1 MHGVGRQW
9 AWGISNHHIMIRQEI
24 IDTIL
29 ERTDIVQVIG
39 EHVKL
44 RKSGTR
50 YVGCCPFHN
59 EKTPSFYIFPHT
71 GTFKC
76 FGCGEGGDV
85 IHLIEKVE
93 NKTFV
98 TAVKTLAA
106 KANVEIEEQEE
117 STEEKQKRMH
127 REALWIANKQV
138 ADFYRRQFLQSKEAQ
153 GYAYQRWGEDYCTLK
168 EIGYAPADGHALQ
181 QLPIKPDFLKELGLL
196 NRGGYDFYQNR
207 IIIQIHDR
215 FGHVIGFTARCMDEQ
230 QPKYLNSS
238 ESIIFHKSTIL
249 FGIEDAWKTAAKQ
262 DKMFLVE
269 GAPDCMRLQSIG
281 IYNTVAALGSS
292 WNEHHFNTIKRVA
305 SKVCFLPDADPPK
318 QGETFGHG
326 VQVVMDAG
334 TMAMECGL
342 SVSIKEIPETDD
354 NKKQDPDTFFRNT
367 NIFNSTEETDFILW
381 MADKLFPQTNT
392 TEEQRMTIKRIAYLL
407 SLIDDDTGIS
417 MYIGKLTHYYQG
429 RKIWLLAVDKERKL
443 REEENKKK
451 SDKQEDDLNR
461 KYGFYISKGC
471 YMSITEKGS
480 VYEWSNFTML
490 PLFHIKDNTNP
501 KRLYKIRNA
510 MNHEEILELKQEDL
524 ISLAKFKQR
533 IEGLGNYIWKAT
545 EKELTKLKSY
555 LYEKTETATEITQM
569 GWQRQGF
576 YAFGNGVFYDNHFI
590 VTDQFGIVRLKDKG
604 NFYLPS
610 NSSIYRTD
618 PKLFTFEK
626 QFVHLNLSSVTL
638 TQFTEQL
645 FKVYGDNGRVG
656 FCFYLATLFR
666 DVVTSSSANHWFP
679 ILNLFGPKGSGKSEL
694 GHTLLSLFTISYT
707 APNIQNSTPS
717 ALNDTVAQSANALA
731 HIDEYKNDI
740 DPKMIEFLKGLW
752 DGTGRTRMNMDLDK
766 KKETTAVDSGI
777 ILSGQE
783 MPTADIAL
791 FTRLIF
797 LQFPRSEF
805 SDKEKAN
812 YKRLLEM
819 RSLGLTHLTLEILK
833 QRRHF
838 EQAWC
843 TAFRETQTIVGN
855 ALGDNKGEDRIM
867 NNWCV
872 PLAALR
878 VLQDI
883 IPTLTYEEML
893 HVVVEGIQKQ
903 NAECKTNGELGNF
916 WNVVQYLAS
925 DGELI
930 EGGDFFIRYCS
941 RFKTD
946 SINATWQ
953 SERPILF
960 LQKSRIFNLYRKE
973 GRQAN
978 DKVLPTDALKY
989 YLQNS
994 RAYLGEKVARFDVYK
1009 KGIIQYDHSRM
1020 GANNTPLKL
1029 TMTQRAY
1036 CFDYD
1041 SLCETFGISLWT
1053 APDQR
1058 DSDEP
1063 F

>member
-1 MHGVGRQW
+1 
-9 AWGISNHHIMIRQEI
+9 MIRQEI

-29 ERTDIVQVIG
+29 DRTDIVQVIAQ
-39 EHVKL
+39 HVQLK
-44 RKSGTR
+44 KSGIR
-50 YVGCCPFHN
+50 YVGCCPFHQ
-59 EKTPSFYIFPHT
+59 EKTPSFYVFPHT

-76 FGCGEGGDV
+76 FGCGEGGDA
-85 IHLIEKVE
+85 IHFIEKAE

-98 TAVKTLAA
+98 EAVRTLAQ
-106 KANVEIEEQEE
+106 KANVQIEEQEE
-117 STEEKQKRMH
+117 SVEEKQKRMH
-127 REALWIANKQV
+127 REALWITNKQV
-138 ADFYRRQFLQSKEAQ
+138 ADFYRKQFLDSKEAQ
-153 GYAYQRWGEDYCTLK
+153 EYAYRRWGKDYCTMQ
-168 EIGYAPADGHALQ
+168 EIGYAPKDGHAMQ
-181 QLPIKPDFLKELGLL
+181 QLPVKAEFLKELGLL

-207 IIIQIHDR
+207 VVIQIHDR
-215 FGHVIGFTARCMDEQ
+215 FGHVIGFTARCMDDQ

-238 ESIIFHKSTIL
+238 ESDIFHKSYVL

-281 IYNTVAALGSS
+281 IHNTVAALGSA
-292 WNEHHFNTIKRVA
+292 WNDSHFSTIKRVTN
-305 SKVCFLPDADPPK
+305 KVCFLPDADPPK
-318 QGETFGHG
+318 KGETHGHG
-326 VQVVMDAG
+326 VQVVMEAG
-334 TMAMECGL
+334 TQAMEYGL
-342 SVSIKEIPETDD
+342 TVSVKEIPDTEE
-354 NKKQDPDTFFRNT
+354 NIKQDPDSFFKNT
-367 NIFNSTEETDFILW
+367 NIFNATEEVDFILW
-381 MADKLFPQTNT
+381 MADKLFPHTTT
-392 TEEQRMTIKRIAYLL
+392 TEEQREAIKEIAYLL
-407 SLIDDDTGIS
+407 SLIDDETGVS
-417 MYIGKLTHYYQG
+417 MYIGKLTKYYQG
-429 RKIWLLAVDKERKL
+429 KRLWLKAVDEERKK
-443 REEENKKK
+443 REQETKTTKDKEEN
-451 SDKQEDDLNR
+451 DLNR
-461 KYGFYISKGC
+461 KYGFYVDHGC

-490 PLFHIKDNTNP
+490 PLFHIKDTTNP
-501 KRLYKIRNA
+501 KRLYKIKNA
-510 MNHEEILELKQEDL
+510 MNQEEILELKQEDL
-524 ISLAKFKQR
+524 IALAKFKQK
-533 IEGLGNYIWKAT
+533 IEGLGNFIWKGT

-569 GWQRQGF
+569 GWQRAGF
-576 YAFGNGVFYDNHFI
+576 YAFGNGVFYDDLFI
-590 VTDQFGIVRLKDKG
+590 KTDDYGIVRLKDKG
-604 NFYLPS
+604 NYYLPS
-610 NSSIYRTD
+610 CSTIYKSDT
-618 PKLFTFEK
+618 KLFTFEK

-638 TQFTEQL
+638 KEFTDQL

-666 DVVTSSSANHWFP
+666 DVVTTTSANHWFP

-783 MPTADIAL
+783 MPTSDIAL
-791 FTRLIF
+791 FSRLIF

-805 SDKEKAN
+805 SDLEKQN
-812 YKRLLEM
+812 YKKLLEM
-819 RSLGLTHLTLEILK
+819 RSLGLTHLTLEVLK
-833 QRRHF
+833 QRKHF
-838 EQAWC
+838 EQAWS
-843 TAFRETQTIVGN
+843 TAFHETQTIVAN
-855 ALGDNKGEDRIM
+855 ALGREKGEDRIM

-878 VLQDI
+878 VLQGI
-883 IPTLTYEEML
+883 IPTLTYDDML
-893 HVVVEGIQKQ
+893 RVTIEGIKKQ
-903 NAECKTNGELGNF
+903 NGECKTNGELGTF
-916 WNVVQYLAS
+916 WYVVQYLAS
-925 DGELI
+925 EGDLI
-930 EGGDFFIRYCS
+930 EGGDFFIRFYS
-941 RFKTD
+941 KFKTD
-946 SINATWQ
+946 IINAIWQ
-953 SERPILF
+953 SERPVLF
-960 LQKSRIFNLYRKE
+960 LQKSRIFSLYRKE

-978 DKVLPTDALKY
+978 EKVLPTDALKY

-994 RAYLGEKVARFDVYK
+994 KAYLGEKVARFDVYK
-1009 KGIIQYDHSRM
+1009 KGIIQYDHTRAAM
-1020 GANNTPLKL
+1020 GSTPPKL

-1041 SLCETFGISLWT
+1041 LLCETFGISLWT
-1053 APDQR
+1053 APDQS

>member
-1 MHGVGRQW
+1 
-9 AWGISNHHIMIRQEI
+9 MIRQEI
-24 IDTIL
+24 IDKIL
-29 ERTDIVQVIG
+29 EHTDIVEVIG

-59 EKTPSFYIFPHT
+59 ERTPSFYVFPNT
-71 GTFKC
+71 DTFKC

-85 IHLIEKVE
+85 IHFIEKKE

-98 TAVKTLAA
+98 EAVKTLAD
-106 KANVEIEEQEE
+106 KAHIEIEEQEE
-117 STEEKQKRMH
+117 SVEAKQKRLH

-138 ADFYRRQFLQSKEAQ
+138 ADFYRKQFLQSKEAQ

-215 FGHVIGFTARCMDEQ
+215 FGHVIGFTARCMDDQ

-238 ESIIFHKSTIL
+238 ESIVFHKSTAL

-326 VQVVMDAG
+326 VQVVMNAG
-334 TMAMECGL
+334 TMVMECGL
-342 SVSIKEIPETDD
+342 SVSIKEIPDTDE
-354 NKKQDPDTFFRNT
+354 NRKQDPDTFFRNT

-417 MYIGKLTHYYQG
+417 MYIGKLTKYYQG

-443 REEENKKK
+443 REEEDKK
-451 SDKQEDDLNR
+451 SHDKDEDDLNH
-461 KYGFYISKGC
+461 KYGFYIDHGC

-490 PLFHIKDNTNP
+490 PLFHIKDNVNP
-501 KRLYKIRNA
+501 KRLYKIKNA
-510 MNHEEILELKQEDL
+510 MNKEEILELKQEDL

-545 EKELTKLKSY
+545 ERELTKLKSY
-555 LYEKTETATEITQM
+555 LYEKTETATEIIQM

-576 YAFGNGVFYDNHFI
+576 YAFGNGIVYNGIFQETDDN
-590 VTDQFGIVRLKDKG
+590 GIVRLKDKG
-604 NFYLPS
+604 NFYIPS
-610 NSSIYRTD
+610 NSRVYKND
-618 PKLFTFEK
+618 PKLYTFEK

-638 TQFTEQL
+638 NDFTTQL
-645 FKVYGDNGRVG
+645 FRVYGDNGRVG

-679 ILNLFGPKGSGKSEL
+679 IINLFGPKGSGKSEL

-717 ALNDTVAQSANALA
+717 ALNDTVAASSNALA
-731 HIDEYKNDI
+731 HIDEYKNDLDVKI
-740 DPKMIEFLKGLW
+740 IEFLKGLW

-791 FTRLIF
+791 FTRVIF

-805 SDKEKAN
+805 TDKEKAD
-812 YKRLLEM
+812 YKRLLDM
-819 RSLGLTHLTLEILK
+819 RSLGLTHLTVELLK

-838 EQAWC
+838 EQAWS
-843 TAFRETQTIVGN
+843 TAFKETQNDVGN
-855 ALGDNKGEDRIM
+855 ALGSEKGEDRIM

-878 VLQDI
+878 VLQGI

-893 HVVVEGIQKQ
+893 RVTVDGIRKQ
-903 NAECKTNGELGNF
+903 NAECKTNGELGGF
-916 WNVVQYLAS
+916 WNTVQYLVS

-930 EGGDFFIRYCS
+930 DGGDFFIR
-941 RFKTD
+941 FLHHLKTD
-946 SINATWQ
+946 VADLTWTSQ
-953 SERPILF
+953 RPVLF
-960 LQKSRIFNLYRKE
+960 LQKTRVFNLYRKE
-973 GRQAN
+973 GRQTN
-978 DKVLPTDALKY
+978 EKVLPIDALRY
-989 YLQNS
+989 YLQNNS
-994 RAYLGEKVARFDVYK
+994 AYLGEKVARFEVYK
-1009 KGIIQYDHSRM
+1009 KGVPVYDQRKLNADKTPSRM
-1020 GANNTPLKL
+1020 TTA
-1029 TMTQRAY
+1029 QRAY
-1036 CFDYD
+1036 CFDY
-1041 SLCETFGISLWT
+1041 SRLVQIFAISLGD
-1053 APDQR
+1053 PVD
-1058 DSDEP
+1058 DSETP

>member
-1 MHGVGRQW
+1 
-9 AWGISNHHIMIRQEI
+9 MILQEI
-24 IDTIL
+24 IDRIL
-29 ERTDIVQVIG
+29 DSTDIVEVIG

-59 EKTPSFYIFPHT
+59 ERTPSFYVFPNT
-71 GTFKC
+71 DTFKC

-85 IHLIEKVE
+85 IHFIEKKE
-93 NKTFV
+93 NRTFV
-98 TAVKTLAA
+98 EAVKTLAD
-106 KANVEIEEQEE
+106 KAHIKIEEQEE
-117 STEEKQKRMH
+117 SVEAKQKRLH
-127 REALWIANKQV
+127 REALWIANRQV
-138 ADFYRRQFLQSKEAQ
+138 ADFYRKQFLQSKEAQ
-153 GYAYQRWGEDYCTLK
+153 GYAYHRWGEDYCTLK
-168 EIGYAPADGHALQ
+168 EIGYAPADGHVLK
-181 QLPIKPDFLKELGLL
+181 QLPIKEEFLKELGLL
-196 NRGGYDFYQNR
+196 NRGGYDFYQHR
-207 IIIQIHDR
+207 IVIQIHDR
-215 FGHVIGFTARCMDEQ
+215 FGHVIGFTARCMDDQ

-238 ESIIFHKSTIL
+238 ESIVFHKSTVL

-262 DKMFLVE
+262 EKMFLVE

-292 WNEHHFNTIKRVA
+292 WNEHHFATIKRVA

-318 QGETFGHG
+318 QGESFGHG
-326 VQVVMDAG
+326 IQVVMEAG

-342 SVSIKEIPETDD
+342 SVSIKEITDTD
-354 NKKQDPDTFFRNT
+354 ENHKQDPDTFFKNA
-367 NIFNSTEETDFILW
+367 NIFNATEETDFILW
-381 MADKLFPQTNT
+381 MADKLFPETNT
-392 TEEQRMTIKRIAYLL
+392 TEEQRLTIKRIAYLL
-407 SLIDDDTGIS
+407 SLIDDDTGVS
-417 MYIGKLTHYYQG
+417 MYIGKLTKYYQG

-443 REEENKKK
+443 REEEAKKK
-451 SDKQEDDLNR
+451 SDKAEDDLNH
-461 KYGFYISKGC
+461 KYGFYVDHGC

-501 KRLYKIRNA
+501 KRLYKIKNA

-524 ISLAKFKQR
+524 IALARFKQR
-533 IEGLGNYIWKAT
+533 IEGLGNFIWKGT

-590 VTDQFGIVRLKDKG
+590 VTDEFGIVRLKDKG

-626 QFVHLNLSSVTL
+626 QFVHLNLSSVSL
-638 TQFTEQL
+638 KDFTTQL
-645 FKVYGDNGRVG
+645 FRVYGDNGRVG

-666 DVVTSSSANHWFP
+666 DVVTSTSANHWFP

-805 SDKEKAN
+805 SDKEKTN
-812 YKRLLEM
+812 YKRLLDM

-838 EQAWC
+838 EQAWS

-878 VLQDI
+878 VLQGI

-893 HVVVEGIQKQ
+893 HVVVDGIQKQ

-925 DGELI
+925 DGDLI

-946 SINATWQ
+946 TINATWQ

-960 LQKSRIFNLYRKE
+960 LQKTRIFNLYRKE

-1020 GANNTPLKL
+1020 GANNTPPKL

-1053 APDQR
+1053 TPDQR